1 MHLIVYIS
9 KIAKNIEDAQ
19 DVVRN
24 IVESAKQHNKSVD
37 ITGVLFYE
45 NGHFLQ
51 ALEGEKSPLIKTFEK
66 ISKDPRHNQIIKII
80 DEPISARSFVDWS
93 LDTFYIDSPALINP
107 DTIVSFKELY
117 EQCFEMD
124 SKMLMDFIK
133 QMVDELD
140 TFKILHEE

>member
-9 KIAKNIEDAQ
+9 KIAENTEDPQA
-19 DVVRN
+19 VVRN
-24 IVESAKQHNKSVD
+24 IVESAKQHNKSVN

-45 NGHFLQ
+45 NGYFLQ
-51 ALEGEKSPLIKTFEK
+51 ALEGEKDVLVHTFEK
-66 ISKDPRHNQIIKII
+66 ISKDSRHNQIIKII
-80 DEPISARSFVDWS
+80 DEPIAARSFADWS

-124 SKMLMDFIK
+124 SKKLMDFIK

-140 TFKILHEE
+140 TFKILHED